1 MQAIF
6 RENREMR
13 IQLKLARILLT
24 VALVTSFAGCAG
36 QTIYRGTP
44 AASLSDEQLVEELVS
59 AVQGLG
65 VAINRTQYLM
75 AVRPEPAYVLTS
87 STTTFS
93 GALNAR
99 YNAYTMPI
107 GYGASTYGSVYG
119 ASSTQYHY
127 TDVNAGA
134 RLGNAIATA
143 ITQARETA
151 YRKRG
156 QEVWAEFQRRA
167 ETRRAQTEQ
176 LIQEFFSA
184 YPSLQSRR
192 LLVAAV
198 APWAAAEGYTD
209 SRQTLEPSRE
219 IIEGL
224 SRGPGLSGTW
234 YGLLS
239 QTTRTDRDQEVAFN
253 QFIRI
258 ALVED
263 DGKLVGKG
271 QLGSGEVIELNG
283 RVNGQQIAGAIANTT
298 SAINVSSA
306 GIAASSQ
313 ITAEY
318 AGSGAGQRLTGTVVF
333 LR

>member
-13 IQLKLARILLT
+13 IPLKLARILLT
-24 VALVTSFAGCAG
+24 VALVTSFAGCAA

-44 AASLSDEQLVEELVS
+44 AANLSDEQLVEELVS

-107 GYGASTYGSVYG
+107 GYGASTYSSVTGSVYG

-143 ITQARETA
+143 ITQAREAA

-156 QEVWAEFQRRA
+156 QEV
-167 ETRRAQTEQ
+167 
-176 LIQEFFSA
+176 
-184 YPSLQSRR
+184 
-192 LLVAAV
+192 
-198 APWAAAEGYTD
+198 
-209 SRQTLEPSRE
+209 
-219 IIEGL
+219 
-224 SRGPGLSGTW
+224 
-234 YGLLS
+234 
-239 QTTRTDRDQEVAFN
+239 
-253 QFIRI
+253 
-258 ALVED
+258 
-263 DGKLVGKG
+263 
-271 QLGSGEVIELNG
+271 
-283 RVNGQQIAGAIANTT
+283 
-298 SAINVSSA
+298 
-306 GIAASSQ
+306 
-313 ITAEY
+313 
-318 AGSGAGQRLTGTVVF
+318 
-333 LR
+333 